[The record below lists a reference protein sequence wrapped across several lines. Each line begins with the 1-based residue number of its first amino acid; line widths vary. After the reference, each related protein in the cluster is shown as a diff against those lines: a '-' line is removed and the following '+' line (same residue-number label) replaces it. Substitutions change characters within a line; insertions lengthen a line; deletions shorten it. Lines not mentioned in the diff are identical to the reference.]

1 MVGYDK
7 AHMNVDP
14 QITDKID
21 RQKERERWREKK
33 PKKREKQ
40 RAKYEKLLSL
50 VRFYDN
56 KDKRNNE
63 MF

>member
-1 MVGYDK
+1 MVRILIFRK
-7 AHMNVDP
+7 R
-14 QITDKID
+14 QTDRMRK
-21 RQKERERWREKK
+21 KESEMWIEKK
-33 PKKREKQ
+33 RENREKQ